1 MKTIRK
7 RSLIPDF
14 FINLWQLLLPESYC
28 PVCCRRVGKF
38 HPLPKHYSENASRHG
53 YAHFGRGETIN
64 VDEYSCP
71 HCGASDRERLY
82 ALFIDAQTACESREE
97 SPFLLHFAPEGALSS
112 YIRRRGQYRYRTADL
127 GALITDDKV
136 DITNMDA
143 YPDGFCD
150 AFICS
155 HVLEHV
161 ADDHAALNELH
172 RILKPGGWGILMV
185 PVMTHLENS
194 VEDSTATTEAER
206 WRLFGQ
212 GDHVRLYAK
221 TDFLRRVANAGF
233 SIRQLGAG
241 YFGADTFQRC
251 GITSKSVL
259 YVVSHD

>member
-1 MKTIRK
+1 
-7 RSLIPDF
+7 
-14 FINLWQLLLPESYC
+14 LPSEYAESA
-28 PVCCRRVGKF
+28 R
-38 HPLPKHYSENASRHG
+38 RHG
-53 YAHFGRGETIN
+53 YPYFGEGETIN
-64 VDEYSCP
+64 MDEYSCP
-71 HCGASDRERLY
+71 NCGASDRERLY
-82 ALFIDAQTACESREE
+82 ALFLDHQTNPESRKD
-97 SPFLLHFAPEGALSS
+97 SPFLLHFAPEPALSS
-112 YIRRRGQYRYRTADL
+112 YIRALGRYRYRTADL
-127 GALITDDKV
+127 GALVTDDKV
-136 DITNMDA
+136 DITHIDA

-233 SIRQLGAG
+233 SIRQLGEG
-241 YFGADTFQRC
+241 YFGADTFKRC